1 MKATGITKKI
11 DELGRL
17 GIPKE
22 VRRAIGVKE
31 GDELR
36 FEIEG
41 NKLILSKVGSYCLFC
56 GSADDLTELNGK
68 HICADCVKAI
78 SQV

>member
-1 MKATGITKKI
+1 MKATGITKRI

-41 NKLILSKVGSYCLFC
+41 NKLILSKAGSFCLLC

-68 HICADCVKAI
+68 HVCALCIKALNEA
-78 SQV
+78 